1 MTVSLNL
8 NIHNK
13 KIIILKSSHENTPHC
28 VCWDVLIEKENLS
41 IVYINPFIPEPDLL
55 DTYNS
60 TTLIRNRLANLSSLS
75 TNHTP
80 LEIMELAK
88 YNLSIKSFAYTK

>member
-28 VCWDVLIEKENLS
+28 VCWDVLIEKYKLK
-41 IVYINPFIPEPDLL
+41 IVFINPFIPKPDFL
-55 DTYNS
+55 DTCNF
-60 TTLIRNRLANLSSLS
+60 TTLIRNRLANRYKDQ
-75 TNHTP
+75 
-80 LEIMELAK
+80 LEFLIH
-88 YNLSIKSFAYTK
+88 KSHALRDYGAGQI